1 MSSLASI
8 EGQFAAM
15 VSNIGVWEGNLA
27 SYGPDGTVTT
37 PKTPT
42 ILYVYC
48 DTLDDAKKVAAGQ
61 MPYKVCGTRAPPA
74 PSSRLRSLQVHT
86 NF

>member
-1 MSSLASI
+1 MSSLASV

-15 VSNIGVWEGNLA
+15 VSNLGVWEGNLA
-27 SYGPDGTVTT
+27 SYGPDGTVTS

-48 DTLDDAKKVAAGQ
+48 DTPDDAKKVAAGQ
-61 MPYKVCGTRAPPA
+61 VPYKVCTRAPPTLSPLFGVSQA
-74 PSSRLRSLQVHT
+74 LTVL
-86 NF
+86 